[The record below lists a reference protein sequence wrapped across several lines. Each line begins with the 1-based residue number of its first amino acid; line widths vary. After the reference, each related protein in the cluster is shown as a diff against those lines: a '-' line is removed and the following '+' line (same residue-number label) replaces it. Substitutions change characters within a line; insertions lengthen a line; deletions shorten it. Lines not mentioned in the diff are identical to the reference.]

1 MHQNLL
7 LKMIALE
14 VRNEKEKNVLRTTNS
29 LIAHV
34 ALPVVLLKNISG
46 VKSCLLP

>member
-1 MHQNLL
+1 MHQNLP

-14 VRNEKEKNVLRTTNS
+14 VRNEKENVLRTTNS